1 MINSSRIKQ
10 SSSSLQGELLPT
22 YPSDLVPEDHI
33 SRVLNEI
40 VDTLDLRELYHK
52 FSREGGSLFHP
63 KSMLKLLFYGY
74 SQGTRSSRDISQA
87 CQENVIFY
95 YLGSGIKPNFRT
107 ISDFRKTH
115 IDILKGLFKQIVHIC
130 YHLDMVGIGQISFDG
145 TKIKA
150 NAADGKMVE
159 KDKLAEELDRL
170 EQEISQ
176 MFSEAEVV
184 DSQEDAYYGEDHH
197 GTELPERLQKAKDR
211 KKELTS
217 LVSKLDQQGIA
228 KMSTTDQ
235 DARFMKSHGQTN
247 LSYNGQCATEDQVI
261 LAYDLNNQQA
271 DTDQLPSMV
280 SDLEQLSSELKGEK
294 EHPLEDVTLIADA
307 GYDSGKNHQYLA
319 ERKVDGYIASQKAKV
334 KSKERK
340 GIIKP
345 QPFSKDK
352 FIYHTDGDYYE
363 CPAHEKLHFV
373 RGQKKA
379 KKTYIRHERIYRG
392 RTCHLCRFQ
401 TDCAKGKNGYRSI
414 TRYEEYD
421 PYREQM
427 DAKMATAEGRSIMKR
442 RAIDVEPT
450 FGQIKAATFRN
461 NPFLL
466 RGSDKAKGEY
476 GLACIVHN
484 IKKIA
489 KYLHSNENEKKLA
502 DISKI
507 ILQVA

>member
-1 MINSSRIKQ
+1 
-10 SSSSLQGELLPT
+10 
-22 YPSDLVPEDHI
+22 
-33 SRVLNEI
+33 
-40 VDTLDLRELYHK
+40 
-52 FSREGGSLFHP
+52 
-63 KSMLKLLFYGY
+63 MLKVLFYGY

-87 CQENVIFY
+87 CRENVIFY

-107 ISDFRKTH
+107 ISDFRKNH
-115 IDILKGLFKQIVHIC
+115 IDILTGLFKQIVHIC
-130 YHLDMVGIGQISFDG
+130 YHLSMIGIGQISLDG

-150 NAADGKMVE
+150 NASDGKLIE
-159 KDKLAEELDRL
+159 KDQLAEELDRL
-170 EQEISQ
+170 EQEIST
-176 MFSEAEVV
+176 MFSEAEAL
-184 DSQEDAYYGEDHH
+184 DSQEDAYYGEEYS
-197 GTELPERLQKAKDR
+197 GSELPEKLQKAKDR
-211 KKELTS
+211 KKELRS
-217 LVSKLDQQGIA
+217 LLSKLDQQNIT

-235 DARFMKSHGQTN
+235 DARFMRSHSRTQ
-247 LSYNGQCATEDQVI
+247 LSYNGQCATENQVI
-261 LAYDLNNQQA
+261 LAYDLNNQEA

-280 SDLEQLSSELKGEK
+280 SDLEQLSSELQGEK

-307 GYDSGKNHQYLA
+307 GYDSGKNHQHLA

-334 KSKERK
+334 RSKERN
-340 GIIKP
+340 GEIQP
-345 QPFSKDK
+345 QPYSKDK
-352 FIYHTDGDYYE
+352 FTYHADGDYYE
-363 CPAHEKLHFV
+363 CPAHEKLHYV

-379 KKTYIRHERIYRG
+379 KKTYIRHERLYRG
-392 RTCHLCRFQ
+392 QNCHLCPFQ
-401 TDCAKGKNGYRSI
+401 PECAKGKNRIRSI

-484 IKKIA
+484 IKKKA
-489 KYLHSNENEKKLA
+489 KYLHSNGNEKKLA